1 MTQTQPD
8 QLSESSSVRLRCLP
22 AVFTLIFT
30 NSVTVIILLYN
41 CLKFTLTVVAILFQI
56 QPFIMWVGHKIV
68 KARGCGCWGGLNSI
82 ASSSGWDGGE
92 VVHVLRALSRREG
105 DWRVGALLGEQ
116 PVGELR

>member
-8 QLSESSSVRLRCLP
+8 QLSGSSFVRLRCLP

-41 CLKFTLTVVAILFQI
+41 CLKFTLTVVTVFIFLYNCLKFTLTVVAILFQI

-68 KARGCGCWGGLNSI
+68 KARGGGT
-82 ASSSGWDGGE
+82 E
-92 VVHVLRALSRREG
+92 Y
-105 DWRVGALLGEQ
+105 
-116 PVGELR
+116 